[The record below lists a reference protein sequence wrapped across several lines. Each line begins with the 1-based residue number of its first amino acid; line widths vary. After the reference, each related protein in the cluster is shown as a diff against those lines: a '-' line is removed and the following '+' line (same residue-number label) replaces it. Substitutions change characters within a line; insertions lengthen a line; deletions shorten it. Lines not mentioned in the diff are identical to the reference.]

1 MRRPADFT
9 SFARADLRA
18 AVTWIAKD
26 NPAAARALR
35 IAAED
40 AAQRSG
46 ARPGIG
52 ARRPHLSAGRHRF
65 LLLRGFPYLLVYT
78 ADTIP
83 PRILRVLHTA
93 RDLPPLLA
101 DLGP

>member
-1 MRRPADFT
+1 MTQPAV
-9 SFARADLRA
+9 SLRQRGRICKT
-18 AVTWIAKD
+18 AVDWIAQD

-35 IAAED
+35 TAVEQAAT
-40 AAQRSG
+40 RIG
-46 ARPGIG
+46 TRPKIG
-52 ARRPHLSAGRHRF
+52 ATRPHLGSGRHRF

-78 ADTIP
+78 ADTTP
-83 PRILRVLHTA
+83 PRILRVLHIA

>member
-52 ARRPHLSAGRHRF
+52 RHRF

>member
-1 MRRPADFT
+1 MKHPADFT
-9 SFARADLRA
+9 SAAQVDLRA
-18 AVTWIAKD
+18 AIDWIARD

-35 IAAED
+35 RTAGNAARRIGAHPEIG
-40 AAQRSG
+40 A
-46 ARPGIG
+46 ARPQ
-52 ARRPHLSAGRHRF
+52 LSSGRHRF
-65 LLLRGFPYLLVYT
+65 LLLRGFTYLVAYT

-93 RDLPPLLA
+93 GDLPPLLA

>member
-1 MRRPADFT
+1 MSSPAVFVPM
-9 SFARADLRA
+9 AQADARA
-18 AVTWIAKD
+18 AVDWIARD
-26 NPAAARALR
+26 NPATARALR
-35 IAAED
+35 NALEQAA
-40 AAQRSG
+40 ARIG

-52 ARRPHLSAGRHRF
+52 AARPHLGSGRHRF

-78 ADTIP
+78 ADTNP
-83 PRILRVLHTA
+83 PRILRVLHTS

>member
-1 MRRPADFT
+1 MEQ
-9 SFARADLRA
+9 A
-18 AVTWIAKD
+18 AK
-26 NPAAARALR
+26 R
-35 IAAED
+35 I
-40 AAQRSG
+40 G

-52 ARRPHLSAGRHRF
+52 APRPNLASGRHRF

-83 PRILRVLHTA
+83 PRILRVLHIA